1 MEAQQAEAS
10 DKSATPK
17 KKLSPEEAARA
28 RDRET
33 LRLSRKQVEQHLQAT
48 SNPRHQKLLHDALED
63 LDRKLK
69 ALGEG

>member
-1 MEAQQAEAS
+1 MEAQQAEAR
-10 DKSATPK
+10 DTSAKPK
-17 KKLSPEEAARA
+17 KKVSPEEAARA

-33 LRLSRKQVEQHLQAT
+33 LRLSRKQVEQRLRST
-48 SNPRHQKLLHDALED
+48 SNPRHQKLLRDALED